1 MELLARNSEIY
12 RQIRLLRP
20 AIGAVIRGNVKPLIG
35 YFRYFNL
42 ESKLKEKDFG
52 TLSFV
57 LYRYGFNIENQILR
71 YLIQEKSIVI
81 EFYDDSKF
89 YVNHLQDY
97 LHAGLYN
104 ETKTFN
110 FINAHIK
117 NTKVF
122 VDVGANIGGYSIRA
136 AKYCK
141 VYVIEPLPR
150 NYKILKINEKLNNVK
165 IISFNIAAGN
175 KNGKIKLY
183 YTQGNWGISSIRY
196 EQIAFMEVEMKT
208 LDEIINEESI
218 DLMKIDVEGA
228 EDLVLEGARNCL
240 KRIKMVIIEYD
251 KLSISNV
258 YKILKEKGFSFKKNF
273 WITIFFLLKMYNNLS
288 LIALCKDA

>member
-1 MELLARNSEIY
+1 MNLLTRNSEIY

-20 AIGAVIRGNVKPLIG
+20 AIGAVIRGNIKPLIG
-35 YFRYFNL
+35 YFRYLNL

-57 LYRYGFNIENQILR
+57 LYHYGFNIENQILSC
-71 YLIQEKSIVI
+71 LIQERPVII

-89 YVNHLQDY
+89 YVNHLLDY

-104 ETKTFN
+104 EPKTFK
-110 FINAHIK
+110 FIMKQIK
-117 NTKVF
+117 NCKVF

-141 VYVIEPLPR
+141 VYAIEPLPR

-165 IISFNIAAGN
+165 INSFNIAAGN
-175 KNGKIKLY
+175 KNGKVKLY
-183 YTQGNWGISSIRY
+183 YTPGLYGHPSIKWNQDY
-196 EQIAFMEVEMKT
+196 FVEVEMKP
-208 LDEIINEESI
+208 LDEIISEESI
-218 DLMKIDVEGA
+218 DLIKIDVEGA

-240 KRIKMVIIEYD
+240 RRTKMVIIERSESFP
-251 KLSISNV
+251 KA
-258 YKILKEKGFSFKKNF
+258 YKILKEESFKFRK
-273 WITIFFLLKMYNNLS
+273 FLDNNVLFT
-288 LIALCKDA
+288 K

>member
-1 MELLARNSEIY
+1 MNLLTRNSEIY

-20 AIGAVIRGNVKPLIG
+20 AIGAVIRGNIKPLIG
-35 YFRYFNL
+35 YFRYLNL

-57 LYRYGFNIENQILR
+57 LYHYGFNIENQILSR
-71 YLIQEKSIVI
+71 LIQERPVII

-89 YVNHLQDY
+89 YVNHLLDY

-104 ETKTFN
+104 EPKTFN
-110 FINAHIK
+110 FIMKQIK
-117 NTKVF
+117 NCKVF

-141 VYVIEPLPR
+141 VYAIEPLPR
-150 NYKILKINEKLNNVK
+150 NYKILKINEKLNKVK
-165 IISFNIAAGN
+165 IISFNIATG
-175 KNGKIKLY
+175 KERGKIKLY
-183 YTQGNWGISSIRY
+183 YTQGNWGLPSVKYKQNYFI
-196 EQIAFMEVEMKT
+196 EVEMKP

-218 DLMKIDVEGA
+218 DLIKIDVEGA

-240 KRIKMVIIEYD
+240 KRTKMIIIERSESFPKAYR
-251 KLSISNV
+251 
-258 YKILKEKGFSFKKNF
+258 ILKEESFKLRKFLDHNV
-273 WITIFFLLKMYNNLS
+273 FFTK
-288 LIALCKDA
+288 